1 MRRAIRRLDSLVV
14 SRVAAGEVIERPA
27 SAVKELL
34 ENALDAAAT
43 RITVFLEEGGRRSLV
58 VEDDGLGI
66 PREEL
71 PLAVERYATSK
82 LITVD
87 DLGRIE
93 TLGYRGE
100 ALASLAAVARLEI
113 RSRERGRPGGKG
125 GILRVSEG
133 QILFEG
139 EVSCPEGTR
148 VQVEDLFFNLPVR
161 RKFLKS
167 AAGEVR
173 RVATVLREYALAY
186 PDVSF
191 LLFSDG
197 RRLFASSGDGRRDL
211 LLGQIW
217 GSAPSLR
224 TRCLRVDASTA
235 ELWFQPLPG
244 ASRAEIISFVNG
256 RRFVDGAVRA
266 ALAQSGGGGNW
277 LVLLSL
283 PPEEVDVNVHPAKTE
298 VRFRNAGQVFR
309 LIRSAAEELRLAPE
323 VFLGDGA
330 ERTLRGDAERPFA
343 QASMM
348 GAFRKERRDRDGAIH
363 SPRSFYGNCVDSRFV
378 QDEDV
383 RCSGKETKEA
393 PVSFDAGGT
402 EVSKRFRT
410 ASPAPTHALF
420 LPIASV
426 PGVFSK
432 DEQELEPQN
441 LEEQERARVE
451 QFALLGR
458 MRAGYV
464 LVEDEKGLLLVDP
477 HAAQERVHYEK
488 IRRLA
493 REGTRRQPLSLP
505 LALPPS
511 LALRVEERREALEE
525 LGFAFLLDEGML
537 LLAEV
542 PVCLGD
548 EKISPIPLLRGTL
561 EVLEAAEGDEDG
573 RAEEPRSP
581 LWRVWATMA
590 CKRSVKLGDALDERE
605 LFALLNALFACEEPE
620 TCPHGRPTLLRL
632 SRSAL
637 ERFFG
642 RA

>member
-1 MRRAIRRLDSLVV
+1 MRTSIRRLEALVA

-43 RITVFLEEGGRRSLV
+43 RISVFLEEGGRRSLV

-82 LITVD
+82 LATVD
-87 DLGRIE
+87 DLEHIA

-113 RSRERGRPGGKG
+113 RSRERGRSGEG
-125 GILRVSEG
+125 GILRVAEG
-133 QILFEG
+133 KILFEG

-148 VQVEDLFFNLPVR
+148 VQVEDLFFNLPAR

-186 PDVSF
+186 PGVSF

-217 GSAPSLR
+217 GPAPPLR
-224 TRCLRVDASTA
+224 MRRLRVDPSAA

-244 ASRAEIISFVNG
+244 ASRVEVISFVNG
-256 RRFVDGAVRA
+256 RRFADGAVRA
-266 ALAQSGGGGNW
+266 ALAQGGSGGNW
-277 LVLLSL
+277 LVLLSV
-283 PPEEVDVNVHPAKTE
+283 PPEEVDVNIHPAKTE

-309 LIRSAAEELRLAPE
+309 LLRSAAEGLRLAPE
-323 VFLGDGA
+323 VPLGGGTEWIPGA
-330 ERTLRGDAERPFA
+330 DVERPFPESSA
-343 QASMM
+343 ADV
-348 GAFRKERRDRDGAIH
+348 FRKGLRNEDGATH
-363 SPRSFYGNCVDSRFV
+363 SPWRRYDDDPDSGFDQGEGVRRSDR
-378 QDEDV
+378 
-383 RCSGKETKEA
+383 
-393 PVSFDAGGT
+393 
-402 EVSKRFRT
+402 EVSERFRA
-410 ASPAPTHALF
+410 ASPVAGQALF
-420 LPIASV
+420 LPAG
-426 PGVFSK
+426 PATGVFPEREPRS
-432 DEQELEPQN
+432 EPPELEEPEG
-441 LEEQERARVE
+441 LRAKHSVSAKPGAHPPAEAGR
-451 QFALLGR
+451 FSLLGR

-464 LVEDEKGLLLVDP
+464 LVEDQEGLLLVDP

-493 REGTRRQPLSLP
+493 RGGTRRQPLALP
-505 LALPPS
+505 PALPPS
-511 LALRVEERREALEE
+511 LALRAEERREALEE
-525 LGFAFLLDEGML
+525 LGFAFLHDEGIL

-542 PVCLGD
+542 PFCLGD
-548 EKISPIPLLRGTL
+548 EGVPPVPLLRGTL
-561 EVLEAAEGDEDG
+561 EALDAAEGDGGAGD
-573 RAEEPRSP
+573 PRSP

-605 LFALLNALFACEEPE
+605 LFALLDALFACEEPE
-620 TCPHGRPTLLRL
+620 ACPHGRPTLLRL

>member
-1 MRRAIRRLDSLVV
+1 MRTSIRRLEALVA

-43 RITVFLEEGGRRSLV
+43 RISVFLEEGGRRSLV

-82 LITVD
+82 LATVD
-87 DLGRIE
+87 DLEHIA

-113 RSRERGRPGGKG
+113 RSRERGRSGEG
-125 GILRVSEG
+125 GILRVAEG
-133 QILFEG
+133 KILFEG

-148 VQVEDLFFNLPVR
+148 VQVEDLFFNLPAR

-186 PDVSF
+186 PGVSF

-197 RRLFASSGDGRRDL
+197 RRLFASSGEGRRDL

-217 GSAPSLR
+217 GPAPPLR
-224 TRCLRVDASTA
+224 MRRLRVDSSAV

-244 ASRAEIISFVNG
+244 ASRAEVISFVNG
-256 RRFVDGAVRA
+256 RRFADGAVRA
-266 ALAQSGGGGNW
+266 ALTQGGSGGNW
-277 LVLLSL
+277 LVLLSV
-283 PPEEVDVNVHPAKTE
+283 PPEEVDVNIHPAKTE

-309 LIRSAAEELRLAPE
+309 LLRSAAEGLRLAPE
-323 VFLGDGA
+323 VPLGGEAAWTPGA
-330 ERTLRGDAERPFA
+330 DAERPFFEGSA
-343 QASMM
+343 A
-348 GAFRKERRDRDGAIH
+348 GVFRKGPRNEEGATH
-363 SPRSFYGNCVDSRFV
+363 SPRRRYDDPDSGFG
-378 QDEDV
+378 QGEGV
-383 RCSGKETKEA
+383 RRS
-393 PVSFDAGGT
+393 DR
-402 EVSKRFRT
+402 EVPERFRA
-410 ASPAPTHALF
+410 ASPVAGHALF
-420 LPIASV
+420 LPAASV
-426 PGVFSK
+426 PGVFP
-432 DEQELEPQN
+432 EREPRSEP
-441 LEEQERARVE
+441 EEPEGLRAEPSEAAKSGARSPAE
-451 QFALLGR
+451 TGRFFLLGR

-464 LVEDEKGLLLVDP
+464 LVEDQEGLLLVDP

-493 REGTRRQPLSLP
+493 RGGTRRQPLALP
-505 LALPPS
+505 PALPPS
-511 LALRVEERREALEE
+511 LALRAEERREALEE
-525 LGFAFLLDEGML
+525 LGFAFLHDEGML

-542 PVCLGD
+542 PFCLGD
-548 EKISPIPLLRGTL
+548 EGVPPVPLLRGTL
-561 EVLEAAEGDEDG
+561 EALDAAEGDGGAGD
-573 RAEEPRSP
+573 PRSP

-605 LFALLNALFACEEPE
+605 LFALLDALFACEEPE

>member
-1 MRRAIRRLDSLVV
+1 MRVAIRRLEALVA

-43 RITVFLEEGGRRSLV
+43 RIAVFLEEGGRRSLV

-82 LITVD
+82 LTTVD
-87 DLGRIE
+87 DLERIA

-113 RSRERGRPGGKG
+113 RSRERGRSGEG
-125 GILRVSEG
+125 GILRIAEG
-133 QILFEG
+133 KILFKG

-148 VQVEDLFFNLPVR
+148 VQVEDLFFNLPAR

-186 PDVSF
+186 PGVSF

-217 GSAPSLR
+217 GPSPPLRMRRLRMDSSA
-224 TRCLRVDASTA
+224 A

-244 ASRAEIISFVNG
+244 ASRAEVISFVNG
-256 RRFVDGAVRA
+256 RRFADRAVRA
-266 ALAQSGGGGNW
+266 ALAQGGGGNW

-283 PPEEVDVNVHPAKTE
+283 PPEEVDVNIHPAKTE

-309 LIRSAAEELRLAPE
+309 LLRSAAEGFRFAPE
-323 VFLGDGA
+323 VPLDGGAEWVSGTNAERAFSESSTADVFRKGLRNEDGA
-330 ERTLRGDAERPFA
+330 T
-343 QASMM
+343 
-348 GAFRKERRDRDGAIH
+348 H
-363 SPRSFYGNCVDSRFV
+363 SPWRWYDDPYSGLGQGEGVRRSDR
-378 QDEDV
+378 
-383 RCSGKETKEA
+383 
-393 PVSFDAGGT
+393 
-402 EVSKRFRT
+402 EVPERFRV
-410 ASPAPTHALF
+410 ASPVAGHLLSLPVESAPGLF
-420 LPIASV
+420 PERK
-426 PGVFSK
+426 P
-432 DEQELEPQN
+432 ELEEP
-441 LEEQERARVE
+441 EGHRAEQSESKKPSSLPSAEAGR
-451 QFALLGR
+451 FSLLGR

-464 LVEDEKGLLLVDP
+464 LVEDQDGLLLVDP

-493 REGTRRQPLSLP
+493 RAGTRRQPLALP
-505 LALPPS
+505 PALPPS
-511 LALRVEERREALEE
+511 LALRAEEHREALEE
-525 LGFAFLLDEGML
+525 LGFAFLHDEGVL

-542 PVCLGD
+542 PFCLGD
-548 EKISPIPLLRGTL
+548 EGVPPVPLLRGTL
-561 EVLEAAEGDEDG
+561 EALDAAEEDG
-573 RAEEPRSP
+573 GGGDPCSP

-590 CKRSVKLGDALDERE
+590 CKRSVTLGDVLDERE
-605 LFALLNALFACEEPE
+605 LFALLDALFACEEPE

-632 SRSAL
+632 SRFTL